1 VNILIAGASGNLGS
15 HLTKHLLRGPHR
27 LRLLTHKRAFPFDLP
42 RDANAEIVQADL
54 NDPGSLHSVCKDI
67 DCIVYT
73 AGVLFQPRPQT
84 FLHRTN
90 TIYVRNIVDAAL
102 SAGVG
107 KFILVSFPHIEETTT
122 PDAPALGR
130 LDVEPKSIH
139 ARTRLEAEKHLFR
152 ACENKFMRPVVLR
165 AGVIY
170 GPGVKLIE
178 AARWLM
184 RNRLLAIWREPTW
197 VHLLALP
204 DFLKIVEIS
213 VERDNLAGIY
223 NLSDDRPLPVQEFLD
238 RLAAHWGYRKPWRL
252 PAFAFRWAAAVCEA
266 TALILRTGTPLTRD
280 MVHMAMISVATDTAR
295 MKQELM
301 PRLAYPTVTEGLG
314 IL

>member
-42 RDANAEIVQADL
+42 RDANAEIAQADL

-73 AGVLFQPRPQT
+73 AGVLFQPRPQM

-107 KFILVSFPHIEETTT
+107 KFILVSFPHIEENTT

-170 GPGVKLIE
+170 GRGVKLTE

-197 VHLLALP
+197 VHLLARCRI
-204 DFLKIVEIS
+204 FS
-213 VERDNLAGIY
+213 R
-223 NLSDDRPLPVQEFLD
+223 SS
-238 RLAAHWGYRKPWRL
+238 RLASKETTWLEYIIYATIARSRYRSFSIDWR
-252 PAFAFRWAAAVCEA
+252 R
-266 TALILRTGTPLTRD
+266 IG
-280 MVHMAMISVATDTAR
+280 DTANR
-295 MKQELM
+295 GACLLL
-301 PRLAYPTVTEGLG
+301 PFVGRRRFARRRR
-314 IL
+314 